1 MDVLEK
7 HLKSTLHAHP
17 VATCDTSMAD
27 LIANEWMVAFRP
39 THDRWGQ
46 CCRLEFDN
54 KELCDYAAKIVAGK
68 VARVIN
74 YCQIINEE
82 PQEFKLYVVDSTL
95 NSLGIE

>member
-1 MDVLEK
+1 MSRQNTSLLEDKGGVLRWTLCGVPTADQLVVDVLEK

-54 KELCDYAAKIVAGK
+54 KE
-68 VARVIN
+68 
-74 YCQIINEE
+74 
-82 PQEFKLYVVDSTL
+82 
-95 NSLGIE
+95 